1 VVRVWARG
9 GTQEIERGG
18 ERHVVSGGGAH
29 RHGVVV
35 KLVALVVRER
45 RVVRRDGPL
54 ELGVRVHGLG
64 VRGVG

>member
-18 ERHVVSGGGAH
+18 EACCERGARAY